1 MKNLKVV
8 LMSHMGDKSLED
20 CIKDI
25 DRKTKNIIS
34 SDERKSISKEVLKR
48 YILSDGLSIT
58 QIREIFEI
66 NQSYFD
72 DDVREKIYGG
82 IDELMD
88 QVTEELAK
96 ITEES
101 DSPDAKE

>member
-25 DRKTKNIIS
+25 GKKTKNIIS
-34 SDERKSISKEVLKR
+34 SDERKSISKEVLKQ

-82 IDELMD
+82 IDVLMD